1 MNGYEIISYVY
12 FVNVLTFAMYG
23 IDKRLSIVGKRR
35 IPEAVL
41 LSLSVV
47 GGALG
52 ALLGMLFFRHKTR
65 HRVFRIVNI
74 LFFILLTVA
83 MALMG
88 YVYNILPE
96 INFV

>member
-23 IDKRLSIVGKRR
+23 IDKRLSIVDKRR

-52 ALLGMLFFRHKTR
+52 ALLGMMFFRHKTR
-65 HRVFRIVNI
+65 HMVFRIVNI